1 MRHLCWNILLHL
13 TKHQRDKYQSGR
25 VFKRLAM
32 FLVSLQE
39 ARHGE
44 TEERLPAKLH
54 PLSGL
59 HTHDAHRSPL
69 LQVPV
74 GGKQLQRALI
84 LLYYIIFPLLPFL
97 LSQCRP
103 DVRLSS
109 RLFLDPR
116 SHRGHHEQG
125 IRPLARCWSPVKDK
139 LLSMCLMTNDQ
150 CFEFFLLLIIGFLY
164 NIR

>member
-1 MRHLCWNILLHL
+1 
-13 TKHQRDKYQSGR
+13 
-25 VFKRLAM
+25 M

-74 GGKQLQRALI
+74 GGGGQLQPAPI
-84 LLYYIIFPLLPFL
+84 
-97 LSQCRP
+97 
-103 DVRLSS
+103 
-109 RLFLDPR
+109 
-116 SHRGHHEQG
+116 
-125 IRPLARCWSPVKDK
+125 LAR
-139 LLSMCLMTNDQ
+139 
-150 CFEFFLLLIIGFLY
+150 
-164 NIR
+164 